1 MYTLVNIATGLVQEI
16 NVSESDFQAGNYID
30 AGKGLVGHY
39 IEDNITGTPRV
50 GTTKFD
56 KPTASWVMLTWSEIR
71 TERDRLLKETDH
83 IWGRHQ
89 EQLDI
94 GKSTGIF
101 HLAHT
106 DAELHEILVYR
117 RTLRDIPQD
126 YPDRV
131 DVVFPSGPTT
141 I

>member
-1 MYTLVNIATGLVQEI
+1 MYTLVNMATGLVQEI

-30 AGKGLVGHY
+30 AGKGLVVHY

-56 KPTASWVMLTWSEIR
+56 RSTVSWVMLTWSEIR

-89 EQLDI
+89 EQILI
-94 GKSTGIF
+94 GASL
-101 HLAHT
+101 HLTA
-106 DAELHEILVYR
+106 DEIRGVAAYR
-117 RTLRDIPQD
+117 QALRDIPQD
-126 YPDRV
+126 YLDAV